1 MKMKRER
8 VLPPHSPAQ
17 LGVSPSRPRRPGCTP
32 RAASGRP
39 CGVTRLTLCTPMG
52 VGNRSKEEVR
62 GESLLGCYDIHA
74 GGVAKPAQELFA
86 VLPRQTERP
95 HVGHP
100 QARDHIA
107 NVVEV
112 RLFERPFHHRRFRP
126 GDKIRTREVM
136 AQVCGEHIRYHLTSD
151 FTHYI

>member
-1 MKMKRER
+1 MD
-8 VLPPHSPAQ
+8 
-17 LGVSPSRPRRPGCTP
+17 G
-32 RAASGRP
+32 AS
-39 CGVTRLTLCTPMG
+39 MG
-52 VGNRSKEEVR
+52 GGNRSKEEVG

-74 GGVAKPAQELFA
+74 GGVSKPAQELFA

-112 RLFERPFHHRRFRP
+112 RLFERPFHHRRFSP
-126 GDKIRTREVM
+126 GDKIRTREIM
-136 AQVCGEHIRYHLTSD
+136 AQVCGELIRYHLTSD

>member
-1 MKMKRER
+1 
-8 VLPPHSPAQ
+8 
-17 LGVSPSRPRRPGCTP
+17 
-32 RAASGRP
+32 
-39 CGVTRLTLCTPMG
+39 MG

-112 RLFERPFHHRRFRP
+112 RLFERPFHHRRFCP

-136 AQVCGEHIRYHLTSD
+136 TQVCGELIRYHLTSD

>member
-1 MKMKRER
+1 MA
-8 VLPPHSPAQ
+8 PI
-17 LGVSPSRPRRPGCTP
+17 
-32 RAASGRP
+32 
-39 CGVTRLTLCTPMG
+39 TPMHARR
-52 VGNRSKEEVR
+52 VMTWSKNVSCGIVVPPSFQPICDQEK
-62 GESLLGCYDIHA
+62 GGSKFLSGCYDIHA

-95 HVGHP
+95 YIGYP

-107 NVVEV
+107 NVGEV
-112 RLFERPFHHRRFRP
+112 RLFELAFHHRRFRP

-136 AQVCGEHIRYHLTSD
+136 AQVRCELIRHHLTSD

>member
-1 MKMKRER
+1 
-8 VLPPHSPAQ
+8 
-17 LGVSPSRPRRPGCTP
+17 
-32 RAASGRP
+32 
-39 CGVTRLTLCTPMG
+39 MG
-52 VGNRSKEEVR
+52 

-112 RLFERPFHHRRFRP
+112 RLFERPFHHRRFCP

-136 AQVCGEHIRYHLTSD
+136 TQVCGELIRYHLTSD

>member
-1 MKMKRER
+1 MSLLMGG
-8 VLPPHSPAQ
+8 A
-17 LGVSPSRPRRPGCTP
+17 
-32 RAASGRP
+32 
-39 CGVTRLTLCTPMG
+39 PMWG
-52 VGNRSKEEVR
+52 GNRSKEEVG

-107 NVVEV
+107 NAVAA
-112 RLFERPFHHRRFRP
+112 RLFERPLHHRRFSP
-126 GDKIRTREVM
+126 SDKTRTRAIMTED
-136 AQVCGEHIRYHLTSD
+136 CRELIR
-151 FTHYI
+151 

>member
-1 MKMKRER
+1 ME
-8 VLPPHSPAQ
+8 
-17 LGVSPSRPRRPGCTP
+17 LGT
-32 RAASGRP
+32 
-39 CGVTRLTLCTPMG
+39 
-52 VGNRSKEEVR
+52 RSKEEVT

-74 GGVAKPAQELFA
+74 GGVPKPAQKLFA

-112 RLFERPFHHRRFRP
+112 RLFERPFHHRRFCP
-126 GDKIRTREVM
+126 DDKIRTREAM
-136 AQVCGEHIRYHLTSD
+136 AQVYDKLIHYNLTHD
-151 FTHYI
+151 LT